1 MSLQARIQSWLDG
14 PYSAEVKKEIKRLL
28 KEDPQSLEDAFFQDL
43 AFGTGGMRG
52 IMGIGTNRL
61 NLYTIQMATQGLA
74 NALKKNWPDR
84 VLTIFIGYDVRHH
97 SREFAIEAAK
107 VLSGNGMRALV
118 AQNVC
123 PTPLTSFA
131 CRFYQC
137 QAAIMIT
144 ASHNPPEYNGY
155 KVYWEGGGQVVPPH
169 DQKIMEEVHKIKD
182 PSQVRLKEGFEEVG
196 SELDEAYLKELTK
209 LQMLPELAKQP
220 LHIVYTNLHGTGI
233 RLMLK
238 GLASWGYHHVSIVDK
253 QSSLDGNFPNA
264 SSLNPEE
271 DRALSMGQ
279 EQLKKEHGDLLFATD
294 PDADR
299 IAVALP
305 DGRLTGNEIACIC
318 F

>member
-118 AQNVC
+118 A
-123 PTPLTSFA
+123 PTYAL
-131 CRFYQC
+131 
-137 QAAIMIT
+137 
-144 ASHNPPEYNGY
+144 
-155 KVYWEGGGQVVPPH
+155 
-169 DQKIMEEVHKIKD
+169 
-182 PSQVRLKEGFEEVG
+182 RL
-196 SELDEAYLKELTK
+196 SLL
-209 LQMLPELAKQP
+209 LP
-220 LHIVYTNLHGTGI
+220 
-233 RLMLK
+233 
-238 GLASWGYHHVSIVDK
+238 
-253 QSSLDGNFPNA
+253 
-264 SSLNPEE
+264 
-271 DRALSMGQ
+271 
-279 EQLKKEHGDLLFATD
+279 
-294 PDADR
+294 ADF
-299 IAVALP
+299 I
-305 DGRLTGNEIACIC
+305 
-318 F
+318 